1 MQGMIGRST
10 LNGINAIKEVR
21 KRFHQQGK
29 HHLVDGYLGALIDC
43 FSTEN
48 SFFTAVE
55 VTAGARLFNHVVT
68 TSSVGNAYLEEMNRM
83 KLQGEVTFLP
93 LDRLQAR
100 RETYPRAADALPLID
115 KIEFEERFEI
125 VMLYVFGKTL
135 ICRNIEV
142 ATRFARQHNYDCITL
157 DGDQVSRRGALTGG
171 YIDTTR
177 SRLELHHAK
186 QRLKNEIEA
195 QGTERRVIY
204 IMKYWRTFWIR
215 YNCRTICNHTC
226 ERTCLHI

>member
-1 MQGMIGRST
+1 MIGRST
-10 LNGINAIKEVR
+10 LNGINAINEV
-21 KRFHQQGK
+21 KKKFEQQGK
-29 HHLVDGYLGALIDC
+29 QELVDGYLGTLIES
-43 FSTEN
+43 FSTEQ

-55 VTAGARLFNHVVT
+55 VTAGGRLFNHVVT
-68 TSSVGNAYLEEMNRM
+68 SSSIGNAYLVEMNRM

-100 RETYPRAADALPLID
+100 REQYPRASDALPLID
-115 KIEFEERFEI
+115 KIEYEESFSI

-142 ATRFARQHNYDCITL
+142 ATRFARQHGFDCITL

-177 SRLELHHAK
+177 SKLELHHTK
-186 QRLKNEIEA
+186 QRKLRI
-195 QGTERRVIY
+195 
-204 IMKYWRTFWIR
+204 
-215 YNCRTICNHTC
+215 
-226 ERTCLHI
+226 